1 MSCFDN
7 TRDTG
12 EVFFFLLLTFGS
24 RKSEAGGWFINSH
37 CSAHFCPVLEIL
49 PDFHSHAFAARR
61 LSIPVTQQQ
70 GGLSVASSVKLRQKK
85 NKKTTT
91 THPAPHTHRADFTN
105 NTALAHSPSLPCL
118 FVFPLSVTHFKN
130 AAVPVALQP
139 RSFSPRS
146 GAAGLLPVCV
156 LLLTGCCAPI
166 DMLQ

>member
-85 NKKTTT
+85 TKQQQPTPPPTPTEQTLQTTL
-91 THPAPHTHRADFTN
+91 PSHTP
-105 NTALAHSPSLPCL
+105 PSLPCL